1 MPQPHSDGKFHKGK
15 GGYSARCSTLSWC
28 FCATGWGFWEMAA
41 PHWATTS
48 CLRRAS
54 SQHREERQWAERQ
67 MASSVTP
74 YGMPLIVA
82 QRRPFTP
89 TSGGKDWGSRL
100 QERREC
106 ADVVN
111 KIRPRAAC
119 KAALKGKW
127 RDTTMHLIFPQS
139 PGATEIQRGTGCS
152 TAFFFFFFCPTSMLL
167 VLWQHHPGFSP
178 DKCRSP
184 FSSLWFR
191 ESWCVP
197 STTTGRSHNRSWTN
211 HSTFRL
217 WATLTG
223 RWRNTSQS
231 NWILNY

>member
-1 MPQPHSDGKFHKGK
+1 
-15 GGYSARCSTLSWC
+15 
-28 FCATGWGFWEMAA
+28 
-41 PHWATTS
+41 
-48 CLRRAS
+48 
-54 SQHREERQWAERQ
+54 

-152 TAFFFFFFCPTSMLL
+152 TAFFFFFFSAQHPCSLSSDNTTL
-167 VLWQHHPGFSP
+167 VFLRTNAVPPSP
-178 DKCRSP
+178 PSGSEKADVSP
-184 FSSLWFR
+184 PPPQGGAIT
-191 ESWCVP
+191 EVGPITAP
-197 STTTGRSHNRSWTN
+197 SASGPH
-211 HSTFRL
+211 
-217 WATLTG
+217 
-223 RWRNTSQS
+223 
-231 NWILNY
+231 

>member
-41 PHWATTS
+41 PHWAATS

-111 KIRPRAAC
+111 KIRPRATC

-152 TAFFFFFFCPTSMLL
+152 TAFFFFFSAQHPCSLSSDNTTL
-167 VLWQHHPGFSP
+167 VFLRTNAVPPSP
-178 DKCRSP
+178 PSGSEKADVSP
-184 FSSLWFR
+184 
-191 ESWCVP
+191 P
-197 STTTGRSHNRSWTN
+197 TTTGRSHNRSWTN

-217 WATLTG
+217 RATLTG
-223 RWRNTSQS
+223 LWRNTSQS

>member
-1 MPQPHSDGKFHKGK
+1 
-15 GGYSARCSTLSWC
+15 
-28 FCATGWGFWEMAA
+28 
-41 PHWATTS
+41 
-48 CLRRAS
+48 
-54 SQHREERQWAERQ
+54 

-89 TSGGKDWGSRL
+89 TSGEKDWGSRL

-152 TAFFFFFFCPTSMLL
+152 TAFFFFFLPNIHAPCPLTTPPWFFSGQMPFPLL
-167 VLWQHHPGFSP
+167 LPLVQRKLMCPLHHHRAEP
-178 DKCRSP
+178 
-184 FSSLWFR
+184 
-191 ESWCVP
+191 
-197 STTTGRSHNRSWTN
+197 
-211 HSTFRL
+211 
-217 WATLTG
+217 
-223 RWRNTSQS
+223 
-231 NWILNY
+231 